1 MRAGKNRRV
10 VVLCSA
16 MVAAMIGLSF
26 AAVPL
31 YRLFC
36 QVTGYGG
43 TTQVSEAP
51 PDEIGERIVKV
62 RFNADVDAR
71 LPWSFAPAQVEVA
84 LRVGEVGMA
93 FYRARNLSD
102 RPVTGT
108 AVFNVTPLKAGQ
120 YFNKVQCFCFDEQ
133 LLQPGR
139 SVDMPVTFFV
149 DPAIEEDPNLD
160 DVRTIT
166 LSYTFFR
173 SEDEQADEGQ
183 DLSSVSGGITTAQRG
198 TLR

>member
-1 MRAGKNRRV
+1 
-10 VVLCSA
+10 
-16 MVAAMIGLSF
+16 
-26 AAVPL
+26 
-31 YRLFC
+31 
-36 QVTGYGG
+36 
-43 TTQVSEAP
+43 
-51 PDEIGERIVKV
+51 
-62 RFNADVDAR
+62 
-71 LPWSFAPAQVEVA
+71 
-84 LRVGEVGMA
+84 
-93 FYRARNLSD
+93 
-102 RPVTGT
+102 
-108 AVFNVTPLKAGQ
+108 
-120 YFNKVQCFCFDEQ
+120 
-133 LLQPGR
+133 LQPGR